1 MFLGIYVLLMHLH
14 THWSWMHW
22 SFIHSCILK
31 FLHYHYYA
39 IRTHIWWSKTWKAYL
54 LHAIYYIVS
63 HIHSFT
69 VSFNIFLFR
78 RQNFFSFKFV
88 PLTRKKIIFKAQA
101 SENNKLEDSIVDRN
115 TFEYL
120 LQIKCFKTNHLKVFR
135 YISYFAI
142 YLFHTWASI
151 EIKRKISIHGRI
163 IMFH

>member
-1 MFLGIYVLLMHLH
+1 
-14 THWSWMHW
+14 MHW

-101 SENNKLEDSIVDRN
+101 SENNKFEDLIVDRN

-120 LQIKCFKTNHLKVFR
+120 LQIKCFKTNHLKIWQIFR

-163 IMFH
+163 IIFH